1 LRRSPSLL
9 AHSAGPLSSFL
20 AGGAIWFLGNL
31 CVVPIVQC
39 IGLGLGLCIWGST
52 NMLAG
57 WASAHF
63 GILGVTADP
72 TPAHLALHYA
82 GVAMAVCATVTFLL
96 IKSSVGADGDAA
108 SAGGEQASK
117 LLSPDDAEYGYA
129 PADGS
134 LQAGGSAGEGAGDA
148 GKSWATALP
157 PATRSLVGIAL
168 SCVSGVCYG
177 LNFNPPQ
184 YVKGHPDKFPGAP
197 QDLTAYIFPHFCG
210 IFLTSAI
217 VFVLYAALSCNKPR
231 IYAQTSLPAL
241 ASGFIWAVAQ
251 IGFFY
256 GNEAL
261 GQSISFPIIAVGPS
275 LVGAL
280 WGTFVFGE
288 IKGTRNFVLL
298 AIAFALGTGAAL
310 AIALSK

>member
-1 LRRSPSLL
+1 
-9 AHSAGPLSSFL
+9 
-20 AGGAIWFLGNL
+20 
-31 CVVPIVQC
+31 
-39 IGLGLGLCIWGST
+39 
-52 NMLAG
+52 MLAG
-57 WASAHF
+57 WASAHL

-72 TPAHLALHYA
+72 TPTHLALHYA

-96 IKSSVGADGDAA
+96 IKSSVGGDSDAA
-108 SAGGEQASK
+108 GGGAGGEQASK

-129 PADGS
+129 PSEGS
-134 LQAGGSAGEGAGDA
+134 LQTGGEGAGAGDA

-157 PATRSLVGIAL
+157 PATRSLVGIGL
-168 SCVSGVCYG
+168 SCVSGCCYG

-197 QDLTAYIFPHFCG
+197 QDLTAYIFPHFAG

-217 VFVLYAALSCNKPR
+217 VFVIYAALSCNKPR
-231 IYAQTSLPAL
+231 VFAQTSLPAL

-280 WGTFVFGE
+280 WGSFVFGE
-288 IKGTRNFVLL
+288 IQGQRNFILL
-298 AIAFALGTGAAL
+298 AIAFCFVTGAAL
-310 AIALSK
+310 CIALSK